1 MEDFLSTVRERFV
14 IGDGPM
20 GTMLLGRHG
29 NKYGTPEEFSIYEPE
44 EVMQLHREYLEAGA
58 ELLGTNTFS
67 ANRVK
72 LSRSKALDRLEE
84 MNRLGVFLAKGAAG
98 DRAWVAGKMG
108 PTGKLL
114 EPLGELSA
122 EEAREAYAEQASIL
136 AEGGADIIVIE
147 TMSDL
152 EEAKAALEATRSVTG
167 LPVVVS
173 FSFDANVRTM
183 MGVTPEQVARAALEW
198 GAELVGSNCGVG
210 PDEVE
215 QAAERMLKVAPGA
228 LLWTQPNA
236 GLPRLEG
243 DRTVYGIGPDRFAD
257 YAEKV
262 ARMGVRVISACCGS
276 TPEHVLAM
284 SKRLAK
290 LRQAIVRG

>member
-1 MEDFLSTVRERFV
+1 MEDFLSTIRERFV

-29 NKYGTPEEFSIYEPE
+29 NKYGTPEEFSVYEPE
-44 EVMQLHREYLEAGA
+44 EVVRLHREYLEAGA
-58 ELLGTNTFS
+58 EVLGANTLN

-84 MNRLGVFLAKGAAG
+84 MNRLGVFLAKGAAESK
-98 DRAWVAGKMG
+98 AWIAGNMG
-108 PTGKLL
+108 PTGRLL
-114 EPLGELSA
+114 EPLGELSV
-122 EEAREAYAEQASIL
+122 EEAREAYTEQASIL
-136 AEGGADIIVIE
+136 AGAGADIIVIE

-152 EEAKAALEATRSVTG
+152 EEAKAALEATRSVTR

-173 FSFDANVRTM
+173 FSFDANIRTM
-183 MGVTPEQVARAALEW
+183 MGVTPEQAARAVLEW
-198 GAELVGSNCGVG
+198 GADLVGSNCGVG

-215 QAAERMLKVAPGA
+215 QSAERMLKVAPGA
-228 LLWTQPNA
+228 LLWTRPNA

-262 ARMGVRVISACCGS
+262 ASRGVRVIAACCGS
-276 TPEHVLAM
+276 TPEHVRAM

-290 LRQAIVRG
+290 LGQAIAQR